1 MKNGGTRENPDI
13 VGAGPNDVH
22 VSVGFFWTQNMFWSE
37 NILRFGLPLN
47 FGFELIANTK
57 LSTWTQTTPFC
68 LSIFASA
75 SRIQEEMLLWWP
87 EIHGLPLSCR
97 HADDGRQHPIS
108 STPRR
113 GAFALCK
120 PLDPAL
126 LRGVCVVRR
135 PTVGACAF
143 FGAFSSPSF
152 VV

>member
-1 MKNGGTRENPDI
+1 MAAPGRIPTLWVRD
-13 VGAGPNDVH
+13 
-22 VSVGFFWTQNMFWSE
+22 QMMFTCPWVF
-37 NILRFGLPLN
+37 FGLKTC
-47 FGFELIANTK
+47 FGQKISCVLVFPSISDSRLIANTK